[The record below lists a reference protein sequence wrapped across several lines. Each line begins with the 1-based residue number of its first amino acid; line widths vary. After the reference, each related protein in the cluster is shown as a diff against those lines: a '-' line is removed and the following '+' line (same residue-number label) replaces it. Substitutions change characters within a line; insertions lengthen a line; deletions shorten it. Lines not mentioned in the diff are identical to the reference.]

1 MPSHNQICIY
11 GRKDMQPVA
20 AGASMEKVT
29 NDIFNV
35 GVNDYDADF
44 FEGQFDL
51 ESGMAYNSYLIL
63 DDKTAVMDS
72 VGEELQDA
80 WLSNINEVL
89 QGAAPDY
96 LIVQHMEPDH
106 SANIDI
112 FMERYPEAVLITSA
126 KAASMI
132 SQFFGT
138 DYSDRSIIVG
148 DGSELTLGKHI
159 LHFMTAPMVH
169 WPEVIV
175 TYDETDRVLFSADGF
190 GKFGTTDAD
199 EEWTD
204 EAARYY
210 FGIVGKYGAN
220 VQALLK
226 KVSSLDIRT
235 ICSLHGPVLT
245 GDLSSYINLY
255 DTWSSYRPEIEGVL
269 IAYCSVYGHTEAA
282 AVELSERLHEHGCD
296 DVVLADL
303 TMCDMSEVISYA
315 FRYDRLVLASTT
327 YNGDVFPAM
336 REFLAGLAERGFKS
350 RRIGLLENG
359 SWAPT
364 AARCMQKRLE
374 GCKELAYADTIVKIT
389 SALDEA
395 SIAQIEALAA
405 ELAR

>member
-1 MPSHNQICIY
+1 
-11 GRKDMQPVA
+11 
-20 AGASMEKVT
+20 MEKIT
-29 NDIFNV
+29 KDIYNV
-35 GVNDYDADF
+35 GVNDYEDDF

-51 ESGMAYNSYLIL
+51 ESGMAYNSYLIV

-72 VGEELQDA
+72 VGGDLQDA
-80 WLSNINEVL
+80 WLSNIDAIMH
-89 QGAAPDY
+89 GASPDY

-106 SANIDI
+106 SANIDY
-112 FMERYPEAVLITSA
+112 FMERYPEAILVTSA
-126 KAASMI
+126 KAATMTA
-132 SQFFGT
+132 QFFGT
-138 DYSDRSIIVG
+138 DYAERSIIVG
-148 DGSELTLGKHI
+148 DGSELRLGRHI

-226 KVSSLDIRT
+226 KAASLDIGT

-245 GDLSSYINLY
+245 GDLSSYIGLY

-269 IAYCSVYGHTEAA
+269 IAYCSVYGHTEYAA
-282 AVELSERLHEHGCD
+282 IELSEQLHEQGCD
-296 DVVLADL
+296 NVFIADL
-303 TMCDMSEVISYA
+303 TVCDIHEAISYA
-315 FRYDRLVLASTT
+315 FRCDRLVLASTT

-336 REFLAGLAERGFKS
+336 REFIADLAERNFKS
-350 RRIGLLENG
+350 RKIGLIENG

-374 GCKELAYADTIVKIT
+374 SCKDLTYADTIVKIN
-389 SALDEA
+389 SALDETNF
-395 SIAQIEALAA
+395 AQIKALAA
-405 ELAR
+405 EMMR

>member
-374 GCKELAYADTIVKIT
+374 GCKDLAYADTVVKIT
-389 SALDEA
+389 SALDET